1 MKKLEIIVRTSTFN
15 AVKKALEAIGVHG
28 MTIIEVKGY
37 GRQRGYKE
45 VYRGATLES
54 QFVPKTQ
61 INLLV
66 HDEGL
71 PLVLETAISAA
82 RTGELGDGKIAV
94 LPVEDVIRIRT
105 GERGDIAI

>member
-1 MKKLEIIVRTSTFN
+1 MKKLEIIIRTSKLN
-15 AVKKALEAIGVHG
+15 SVKAALETLGVHG

-37 GRQRGYKE
+37 GRQRGHKE

-61 INLLV
+61 INILV

-71 PLVLETAISAA
+71 KSVLDAAIAA
-82 RTGELGDGKIAV
+82 AQTGELGDGKIAI

-105 GERGDIAI
+105 GERGDTAL